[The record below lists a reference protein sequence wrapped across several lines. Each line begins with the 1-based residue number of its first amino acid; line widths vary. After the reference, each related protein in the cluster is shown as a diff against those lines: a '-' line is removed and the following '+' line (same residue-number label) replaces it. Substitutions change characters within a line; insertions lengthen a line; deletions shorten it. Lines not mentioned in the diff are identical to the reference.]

1 MLNKSDLVAIVDRL
15 RREPYETEW
24 LEFKE
29 NRYEPQVIGE
39 YFSALAN
46 GACLAGKNRAYLVF
60 GIEDAT
66 HKVVGTNFDPYSM
79 KAKGNQDLL
88 IWLSLG
94 LQPNVGYDT
103 HIIDHPDGRVVL
115 FEIGAAWDRPV
126 CFYGTAYIRV
136 GSSRTLLSRH
146 PDKERAIWSRRTDWS
161 SETCE
166 RATLNDLDQD
176 AIVMA
181 REQFKIK
188 HPKKIAEVDTWD
200 NQTFLNKAKLTI
212 HGAITNAALILL
224 GKTESSSLLSPAV
237 VKISWILKDQQN
249 RELDY
254 EHFAPPFIL
263 QVDRVL
269 QRIRNLTLR
278 TLPSGTL
285 FPQELSQYDPW
296 VIREGL
302 HNCIAHQDYGLRG
315 RINVVETPNSILLSN
330 VGSFIPG
337 NVETV
342 IRQDAPLEIYR
353 NPFLAEAMVNLN
365 MIDTQ
370 GGGIKRMFQAQ
381 IKRFFPLP
389 DYDLSQPDRV
399 AVTVRGEILDEKY
412 TRLLM
417 DRVDLDLWLVIL
429 LDKVQKKVAITRED
443 HKRLKDS
450 QLVEG
455 RFPNLFI
462 SSHIAKMTGQEA
474 QHILDRG
481 FDKKYYQDLIVAM
494 VDEHG
499 PVSRQKMD
507 EMLISKLP
515 QVLSEKQKKSKVHNL
530 LAELSRKEVIKN
542 IGTRGQSQW
551 VPGDNRAAYSKQ

>member
-1 MLNKSDLVAIVDRL
+1 MNKSDLIALVDRL

-29 NRYEPQVIGE
+29 NWYEPQVIGE
-39 YFSALAN
+39 YFSALSN

-60 GIEDAT
+60 GIDDAT
-66 HKVVGTNFDPYSM
+66 HEVVGTSFDPYTV

-94 LQPNVGYDT
+94 LQPNVGFET
-103 HIIDHPDGRVVL
+103 HIFDHPGGRVVL
-115 FEIGAAWDRPV
+115 FEIGGAWDRPV

-136 GSSRTLLSRH
+136 GSSRTTLAKH
-146 PDKERAIWSRRTDWS
+146 PDKERSLWNRRTDWTA
-161 SETCE
+161 ELCE
-166 RATLNDLDQD
+166 RATLDDLDHD
-176 AIVMA
+176 AISKA

-188 HPKKIAEVDTWD
+188 HPKMVDEVATWD
-200 NQTFLNKAKLTI
+200 DLTFLNKAKLTI
-212 HGAITNAALILL
+212 HGAITNSAIILL
-224 GKTESSSLLSPAV
+224 GKPEAASLLSPAV
-237 VKISWILKDQQN
+237 VKISWILKDGQN

-254 EHFAPPFIL
+254 EHFGPPFIL

-285 FPQELSQYDPW
+285 FPQEISQYDPW
-296 VIREGL
+296 VVREGL

-337 NVETV
+337 DVEKV
-342 IRQDAPLEIYR
+342 IRQDAPLEVYR

-412 TRLLM
+412 SRLLM
-417 DRVDLDLWLVIL
+417 DRADLDLWLVIL
-429 LDKVQKKVAITRED
+429 LDKMQKKVSISRDD
-443 HKRLKDS
+443 HKRLKDAKV
-450 QLVEG
+450 VEG
-455 RFPNLFI
+455 RYPTLLI
-462 SSHIAKMTGQEA
+462 SGQVAKMTGQEA
-474 QHILDRG
+474 RHILERG
-481 FDKKYYQDLIVAM
+481 FNKKYYLDLIVAL

-499 PVSRQKMD
+499 PVSREKID
-507 EMLISKLP
+507 ELLTTKLP
-515 QVLSEKQKKSKVHNL
+515 EVLTEKQKKSKVHNL
-530 LAELSRKEVIKN
+530 LTELSTSGLIRN
-542 IGTRGQSQW
+542 SGSRGHPQW
-551 VPGDNRAAYSKQ
+551 IMGNKPVSS